1 MVTPIYAQ
9 NGRKSTKIT
18 CHGPMPTVTHN
29 ELKCGK
35 NEDPAKITY
44 SKMAFFSRP
53 CFPCAHE
60 QMQTQARARRPHEV
74 PCGSAAATARAR
86 AATAADVAVRGSRRR
101 CKCGAPGRCRRSPR
115 RGRSPVGWGLDTP
128 GARTQVAPSTA
139 AYPVGRHT
147 NPPNLC
153 CHRAHF
159 QVSRPE
165 VLWDMP

>member
-1 MVTPIYAQ
+1 MILADF
-9 NGRKSTKIT
+9 R
-18 CHGPMPTVTHN
+18 THTADRDRPN

-86 AATAADVAVRGSRRR
+86 AATAADMAVLVVRGG
-101 CKCGAPGRCRRSPR
+101 GASAAHLHDVDGHREEVDPPLGGDWTRLGLEPRSHR
-115 RGRSPVGWGLDTP
+115 QLLLLELRQHVLDEN
-128 GARTQVAPSTA
+128 VK
-139 AYPVGRHT
+139 
-147 NPPNLC
+147 
-153 CHRAHF
+153 
-159 QVSRPE
+159 
-165 VLWDMP
+165 W